1 MSLVTT
7 RAIVLH
13 GFPYLESSRV
23 LRLVTR
29 EAGVQSVIAKGARRT
44 RARVGSGVDLFAEGE
59 AQIYVRPSRDLH
71 TLGGFDVTHARSG
84 LALDIGRFTAASA
97 VAELALRLVGAD
109 PHPATY
115 DGIASTLDALA
126 TAPPGDAGA
135 VAMAGAWRLVA
146 TVGFMPALD
155 VCASCHAELAAGE
168 DVSFS
173 HPAGGALCARCAR
186 FAGSGR
192 RLPGPARSTLRTWLD
207 SAAPLDAAATMDARA
222 LRAHQR
228 LLREFV
234 REHLADERPLR
245 AFAAWESG
253 YGATAAVP

>member
-59 AQIYVRPSRDLH
+59 AQIYVKPSRDLH
-71 TLGGFDVTHARSG
+71 TLGGFDVTRARAG

-97 VAELALRLVGAD
+97 IAELALRLVGPD

-115 DGIASTLDALA
+115 DSIASTLDTLSA
-126 TAPPGDAGA
+126 APPSDAPA

-146 TVGFMPALD
+146 TVGFMPSLD
-155 VCASCHAELAAGE
+155 ACASCHAELARGE
-168 DVSFS
+168 DVAFS
-173 HPAGGALCARCAR
+173 HPAGGALCSRCAR
-186 FAGSGR
+186 VAGHGR
-192 RLPGPARSTLRTWLD
+192 RLPAEARSTVRAW
-207 SAAPLDAAATMDARA
+207 LDAATPLDSVSGMDARA

-228 LLREFV
+228 LLREFL

-245 AFAAWESG
+245 AFAAWETG
-253 YGATAAVP
+253 FGASAAVP